1 MLRIENTYSRTF
13 EERMADNISAIPL
26 LSKEWTN
33 HNVSDPGIT
42 ILENLTA
49 FEALQGS
56 RIDNLSDRAKLMLL
70 RLAGFKR
77 RRGKCARLLLS
88 RTDFEGRIVI
98 RNNQRFMLGDLPFET
113 RRDVDLK
120 DVRLT
125 GIFSY
130 FNDEFHD
137 YSYLSDSEFKVQ
149 TRIFGKE
156 PKSGDSIYFISNGL
170 PSPGEDT
177 WFYVTLD
184 SRFNRNKVE
193 DRADNL
199 FAGIRWECYTKE
211 GFKEMRIRDYTGAFL
226 LSGEI
231 KLRMP
236 DEEAAV
242 YEEAPL
248 KGYCIRAVLTRANYD
263 IRPVVTLI
271 NAFMFEVWQKD
282 TRAVSLTFNRQRTIR
297 VNGPYADEGYIL
309 VFGKEKKGSSY
320 KRYELSMTGD
330 TKGRFCLYEREK
342 DAFSV
347 TFDEEMFGY
356 EPGKFKDGIKIVI
369 YSEEIMRRYRV
380 GTVIG
385 YDDQEIDLPVKHIVP
400 DSFSLI
406 ARRVDDDGEY
416 IYDFVRP
423 DKTGDCTLNYSLLE
437 NEGKII
443 IEDAGDF
450 IGAELFMAGAAVTEG
465 PKGNVRGGNY
475 FVSPELNMTCG
486 KNIRFYNPGPGTGG
500 AFSETTRDVQK
511 RFRDDIYTPYT
522 CVTAGDYERAV
533 SRTPG
538 LCIRKVRAKMD
549 ELENLV
555 HISVMPGT
563 DEEKPRLSETYKKA
577 IAHELSERRLITT
590 RFQIMSPVY
599 VAVSARSTVYV
610 KRHFSNCQEKIE
622 QRFREKLDY
631 LSSDRNFGDV
641 LKFEEVFRAV
651 EELDC
656 VEFIYELALIPEN
669 MKRARIIDT
678 DIHPQENC
686 LLYPGEIDLEIVTYE
701 K

>member
-13 EERMADNISAIPL
+13 EERMADNYSAIPL
-26 LSKEWTN
+26 LSREWTN
-33 HNVSDPGIT
+33 FNASDPGIT

-49 FEALQGS
+49 FEAVQGS

-70 RLAGFKR
+70 RIAGFKR
-77 RRGKCARLLLS
+77 MRGKCARLLLS
-88 RTDFEGRIVI
+88 RTDDMGRVVI

-113 RRDVDLK
+113 RKEVDLK

-130 FNDEFHD
+130 FNDSFHD
-137 YSYLSDSEFKVQ
+137 FSYLSDSEFKVQ
-149 TRIFGKE
+149 TRIFGST
-156 PKSGDSIYFISNGL
+156 PKSGDSIYFVSNGL

-177 WFYVTLD
+177 WFYITLD

-199 FAGIRWECYTKE
+199 FAGIKWECYTKE
-211 GFKEMRIRDYTGAFL
+211 GFKEMRVRDYTGAFL

-236 DEEAAV
+236 DCEAAV
-242 YEEAPL
+242 YEDGPVN
-248 KGYCIRAVLTRANYD
+248 GYCIRAVLTRANYD
-263 IRPVVTLI
+263 ISPVVTLI

-282 TRAVSLTFNRQRTIR
+282 TKSVSLTLSKQKNIR
-297 VNGPYADEGYIL
+297 VTGPYADEGYIL

-320 KRYELSMTGD
+320 KRYELSLTGD
-330 TKGRFCLYEREK
+330 MEGRFCLYEK
-342 DAFSV
+342 ADNAFLL
-347 TFDEEMFGY
+347 TFDEKRFGF

-385 YDDQEIDLPVKHIVP
+385 YDEQEIELPVKHIVP

-406 ARRVDDDGEY
+406 ARRTDEDGEY

-450 IGAELFMAGAAVTEG
+450 IGAELFMAGVAVTEG

-475 FVSPELNMTCG
+475 FVSEELNRTYG
-486 KNIRFYNPGPGTGG
+486 RSIRFYNPGPGTGG
-500 AFSETTRDVQK
+500 AFSETTRDVQR

-522 CVTAGDYERAV
+522 CVTAADYERAV
-533 SRTPG
+533 ARTPG

-563 DEEKPRLSETYKKA
+563 DEDKPKLSDSYRKA
-577 IAHELSERRLITT
+577 IASELSERRLITT

-599 VAVSARSTVYV
+599 VSVSVRSTVYV
-610 KRHFSNCQEKIE
+610 KRHFGDCRDRIEK
-622 QRFREKLDY
+622 RFREKLDY
-631 LSSDRNFGDV
+631 IGSDRNFGDV

-669 MKRARIIDT
+669 MTRARVIDT
-678 DIHPQENC
+678 DIHPTENC
-686 LLYPGEIDLEIVTYE
+686 LLYPGDIDLEIVTYE